1 MEKELSLL
9 FSGLSH
15 TGKVRSG
22 NEDCFG
28 IGLDGNVIDLK
39 DGQST
44 IHSLK
49 NAMMVVVA
57 DGMGGAEAGEI
68 ASNIAVNSVLKR
80 YTNESSWLC
89 NDEEIRSKL
98 IGYVYDAHLE
108 IIEYSKSN
116 SNTTGMGSTIVIG
129 LFIQNKVHVAW
140 CGDSRAYKYN
150 ASSIADN
157 QFYESQ
163 HLRVCTHDHSIVW
176 DSVLK
181 GTLSPEE
188 ARVHPQSNIIT
199 QSLGAQEILPHVDA
213 YSYMLSEGDKWLF
226 CSDGLNG
233 MLKDIEI
240 EEILQNDLPISE
252 LNNMLFDSAM
262 VGGGEDNIT
271 SILISLKH
279 VPQVTD
285 VNDQSTS
292 SLSAQSGNRP
302 EMITKVLTEYPNG
315 DLSNSKT
322 KSKKSLHYILMG
334 LVFGLMVLVLFL
346 MKQIKV
352 NNITD
357 KAKGNEVVITEGNSI
372 PPKSVSET
380 DATNKN
386 ESNIRVKDFSTSSDH
401 PNLDL
406 EKIIPRLTLRK
417 EALRTKL
424 DNVSG
429 VLSPS
434 EFEHFDK
441 RIGRMAKNIEDLKS
455 PNLKGILSNRIN
467 EIESKLVLIEKELD
481 SAVAPTKSPQA
492 KTNIENHDS
501 GTFYG
506 EEIEK
511 ITTSDSIKT
520 NKK

>member
-15 TGKVRSG
+15 TGKVRAG
-22 NEDCFG
+22 NEDCYG
-28 IGLDGNVIDLK
+28 IGLDGSVIDLK

-44 IHSLK
+44 INSVK

-68 ASNIAVNSVLKR
+68 ASNIAANSVLKR
-80 YTNESSWLC
+80 YANESSWLS

-116 SNTTGMGSTIVIG
+116 PNTTGMGSTIVIG

-233 MLKDIEI
+233 MLKDVEI
-240 EEILQNDLPISE
+240 EEILHNDLPVSD

-285 VNDQSTS
+285 VHDQSTS
-292 SLSAQSGNRP
+292 ALPAQSRNRP

-322 KSKKSLHYILMG
+322 KSKKSLHYLLMG
-334 LVFGLMVLVLFL
+334 LVFGLVVLVFFL

-352 NNITD
+352 NKITD
-357 KAKGNEVVITEGNSI
+357 NAKGNELVITEGNSI
-372 PPKSVSET
+372 PAKLVLEPDT
-380 DATNKN
+380 TNKN
-386 ESNIRVKDFSTSSDH
+386 ESKIMDKDFSISSDH
-401 PNLDL
+401 SNLL
-406 EKIIPRLTLRK
+406 LKKIIPELILRK

-424 DNVSG
+424 DKVSG

-434 EFEHFDK
+434 KFEQFDK
-441 RIGRMAKNIEDLKS
+441 RIGRMAKKIEDLKN
-455 PNLKGILSNRIN
+455 PNLKGIQPKRID
-467 EIESKLVLIEKELD
+467 EIRVELGSIEKELD
-481 SAVAPTKSPQA
+481 RAVAPTKLPEA
-492 KTNIENHDS
+492 KNNIENQDS
-501 GTFYG
+501 GPYYG
-506 EEIEK
+506 GEIEK
-511 ITTSDSIKT
+511 ITTMDSIKT